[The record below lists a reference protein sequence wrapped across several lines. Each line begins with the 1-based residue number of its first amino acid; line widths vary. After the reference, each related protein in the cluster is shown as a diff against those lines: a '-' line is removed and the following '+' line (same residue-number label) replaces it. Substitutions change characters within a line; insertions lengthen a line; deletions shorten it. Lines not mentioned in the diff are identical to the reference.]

1 MQITGWAVPPEQ
13 NPTEVQEPCLEL
25 CLELLSLGLAP
36 RPLHARGQQGESSP
50 RAAPV
55 GCAGAGGFC
64 SPVGCLFGSSS
75 RVKIQPRWYFQ
86 FVFLRGGADAI
97 GCSRSPSVTS
107 GFFILFFFFLM
118 EFVPGWSS
126 QHTKFLCISWKI
138 SIRVEA
144 VSVPAGGKA
153 SSLSPRYTLQNSHRM
168 SSQETASDF
177 CCSQDVS
184 ARPGGPGER
193 GVFCHK

>member
-1 MQITGWAVPPEQ
+1 MQEL
-13 NPTEVQEPCLEL
+13 CLEL

-107 GFFILFFFFLM
+107 GFFFFLFNGICPGL
-118 EFVPGWSS
+118 EFPAYQIPVHFVENQHQGRGRQRPSWRQSQQPLPTLYVAEFTQDVITGNSFILLLLAGCFCSS
-126 QHTKFLCISWKI
+126 
-138 SIRVEA
+138 RG
-144 VSVPAGGKA
+144 AGG
-153 SSLSPRYTLQNSHRM
+153 
-168 SSQETASDF
+168 E
-177 CCSQDVS
+177 
-184 ARPGGPGER
+184 